1 MPVMH
6 WIPGYGPLGG
16 PHLLASAAVSSVPFG
31 SPVLWLTALERGV
44 MLIGLAVALGG
55 LAGRGTVR
63 HYKGEFPAP
72 LPEPWVL
79 KGSLVGVGASAALVV
94 TALADPATAASLARP
109 AVAGP
114 RAHATLVFAAIEL
127 VCFALAAAVQRT
139 KRASWSL
146 QFLLIVVLAESI
158 RSHPEGLIPLAG
170 ALLVLCHLLPALLW
184 VGMLV
189 YVLQAAIAWRSDPAA
204 MRGMIKLYADAAAW
218 LFAIV
223 IVTGLIQ
230 ALLLVPIHDVLTTS
244 YGRFLIVKAALVA
257 VAAGLAVAGRRSL
270 RRDRQAGA
278 GPARVTR
285 FEAAALVTILLI
297 TGLLTVIT
305 PPRKPIFGAGGGQA
319 PAVHAAHPAHAAH
332 PRTQRPA

>member
-1 MPVMH
+1 MPVMR
-6 WIPGYGPLGG
+6 WIPGYGLLSG
-16 PHLLASAAVSSVPFG
+16 PHWLASGAVAAVPFG
-31 SPVLWLTALERGV
+31 SPVLWLTAVERGA
-44 MLIGLAVALGG
+44 MLAGLAVALGG
-55 LAGRGTVR
+55 LAGRGTAR

-79 KGSLVGVGASAALVV
+79 KGSLAGLGASAALVI
-94 TALADPATAASLARP
+94 TALADPGRAAGLARP

-114 RAHATLVFAAIEL
+114 RAHATLVFAVIEL

-146 QFLLIVVLAESI
+146 QFLLVVVLAEAL
-158 RSHPEGLIPLAG
+158 RSHPEGMLPLAG
-170 ALLVLCHLLPALLW
+170 ALLVICHLLPALLW

-189 YVLQAAIAWRSDPAA
+189 YVVQAAIAWRSDPAA

-244 YGRFLIVKAALVA
+244 YGRLLIVKAALVA

-270 RRDRQAGA
+270 RRGGAAGA
-278 GPARVTR
+278 GPARATR
-285 FEAAALVTILLI
+285 FEAVALITILLI
-297 TGLLTVIT
+297 TGVLTVIT
-305 PPRKPIFGAGGGQA
+305 PPRQPIYGAGGGQA
-319 PAVHAAHPAHAAH
+319 ASPHAAHSAAAAH
-332 PRTQRPA
+332 PRDRA